1 MHLVVNN
8 HSYNHRSNETFHLRS
23 IFKHS
28 NCSCGTPSDN
38 EFLSNAKN
46 KQRER
51 EESKENGVSHT
62 KKQME
67 RKRRMYWES
76 RCVQKAVLKEE
87 NGMAHSR
94 QATNQNA
101 FRNFEEL
108 FNKNS

>member
-1 MHLVVNN
+1 MYLVVND

-46 KQRER
+46 KQRKR

-62 KKQME
+62 ENRWKE
-67 RKRRMYWES
+67 REKCIGRVDVSKRR
-76 RCVQKAVLKEE
+76 
-87 NGMAHSR
+87 
-94 QATNQNA
+94 
-101 FRNFEEL
+101 F
-108 FNKNS
+108 